1 MQDYDAHIAARF
13 EDIMDVMLSDCTVR
27 ERQRLDR
34 IDRRLEPCLK
44 NTIGFL
50 GRKYA
55 GHLAVVGIFSIG
67 AGAVAVGIRSEI
79 ENLRDDRLRHSL
91 LVSSQSA
98 GFRPHFASLNEQND
112 SLDFYQQYAACELTV
127 SESPHV
133 GFIVSRP
140 DSTAQIVVVQN
151 YDQLAALALTANC
164 LPASRPSPPASTPN
178 RH

>member
-1 MQDYDAHIAARF
+1 MQEYDAQVAARF
-13 EDIMDVMLSDCTVR
+13 EDMMDVMLSDCTVR

-50 GRKYA
+50 VRKYA
-55 GHLAVVGIFSIG
+55 GHLAVAGIFSIG
-67 AGAVAVGIRSEI
+67 AGAVVVGVQSEI
-79 ENLRDDRLRHSL
+79 DRLRDDRLRHSL

-98 GFRPHFASLNEQND
+98 GFRPHFALLNIQTD

-127 SESPHV
+127 SENPPV

-140 DSTAQIVVVQN
+140 DSTSQIVVVQN
-151 YDQLAALALTANC
+151 YDQLATLALAADCVSGLQPT
-164 LPASRPSPPASTPN
+164 PPASLPN